1 VGTGLQPV
9 GGSVC
14 RCRLDRTVDG
24 GAGYVSEFL
33 VSGAEFRTSGK
44 TQIGKYLAS
53 SDLGNNAMSM
63 LYVLIPLA
71 VVLLALAV
79 WALLWAIK
87 NGQFDDLE
95 THGWSVVLDDDQK
108 PPELENDSN
117 PDANEEQNQ

>member
-1 VGTGLQPV
+1 
-9 GGSVC
+9 
-14 RCRLDRTVDG
+14 
-24 GAGYVSEFL
+24 
-33 VSGAEFRTSGK
+33 
-44 TQIGKYLAS
+44 
-53 SDLGNNAMSM
+53 MSM